1 MHQDRI
7 GPGRSVRLPAG
18 AVEADE
24 WQSGPPVYRVVFGVT
39 RHVKGQHGAI
49 GTVRPTAIQL
59 ADGTIDDGS
68 SVEPPVVHVNLEPG
82 YALTAAQTRDL
93 AQLLVAAAAEAD
105 QMSSAR

>member
-1 MHQDRI
+1 MDHHRNE
-7 GPGRSVRLPAG
+7 PGRSVRLPAG
-18 AVEADE
+18 AVEADD
-24 WQSGPPVYRVVFGVT
+24 WQSGPPVYRVVFGPT
-39 RHVKGQHGAI
+39 HHVKGQHGAV
-49 GTVRPTAIQL
+49 GTVRSTAIQL
-59 ADGTIDDGS
+59 ADGTIDDGN